1 MTVLNVSSI
10 QRFSTGD
17 GPGIRTTV
25 FLKGCNLRCPWCHN
39 PESISKK
46 TETLIY
52 PGTHR
57 AVTYGKTMSLEE
69 LFDDVIEDIDFYR
82 ESGGGVTVSGG
93 EPLLQPVGVAEL
105 ARRLRSVGIS
115 TLVDTA
121 GCVPWENF
129 LCVADHVD
137 TFYYDVKTADGALY
151 ENVVRGDKALVFGN
165 LGRLVEAG
173 KDVVVRIPL
182 IPGFNM
188 SGTDH
193 ERIYV
198 ELKKTGARR
207 VDLLPFHRLGSSKY
221 EAMGLTYGYKDTPP
235 PEEAKIEKI
244 KKIYEDGFIVRIE
257 K

>member
-1 MTVLNVSSI
+1 M
-10 QRFSTGD
+10 
-17 GPGIRTTV
+17 
-25 FLKGCNLRCPWCHN
+25 
-39 PESISKK
+39 
-46 TETLIY
+46 
-52 PGTHR
+52 
-57 AVTYGKTMSLEE
+57 TYGKTMSPEE

-93 EPLLQPVGVAEL
+93 EPLLQPVGVGEL

-173 KDVVVRIPL
+173 KDVAVRIPL

-188 SGTDH
+188 SGADH
-193 ERIYV
+193 EKIYG